1 MEHSQAGVPSI
12 PSETLLQ
19 CSSDLLTVHD
29 RDGTVLY
36 ANAACERLLGVPPEL
51 AVGTTLFRLVH
62 PEDRAVLSEALV
74 ELRDQPGGVHVFRV
88 RALHR
93 DGTYRHLESLA
104 RNGLDDP
111 TLPCVLLST
120 RDVTDRAG
128 TELALRGSEAR
139 HRQLVEQAPIG
150 LVVVDQLGILRFVNP
165 AAQAL
170 TGLPDLDDVLARRV
184 ADFVH
189 PDDRE
194 LCEGQLQLAL
204 VDRMAPGSSEYRLLR
219 DDGLPI
225 VVSAAPL
232 PYDWEGSA
240 AALVMLQDVTL
251 LRQAQDERNG
261 ATERLHRILEATAEG
276 IVGLDTEGALTFV
289 NPAAATMLGL
299 DAEQVLGLPAHPLF
313 HHSRADGTPYPQL
326 DCPCLDAARHGRP
339 ASVTGEVFWRSD
351 GTSVPVEY
359 RATPLRTDEPS
370 GAVLTFHDISERVQT
385 RERLAG
391 LAGFQRAV
399 LDSLPALTAVVD
411 RTGTIIAVNAAWTR
425 HLLERDGRAE
435 TCGVGVDFLAVC
447 DQTIGPAEAEARAV
461 AAGLRS
467 LLSGQATEFQRD
479 IAADPPGGETSFFSL
494 QMTPLDTAEGGV
506 VIGYTD
512 ITRRKTLEVDA
523 AHRATH
529 DVLTGLPNRTLLLER
544 LEHALAHRGPRSV
557 AVLFL
562 DLDAFKL
569 VNDGYGHDAGDTVLR
584 EFAARLRQH
593 VRPSDTVAR
602 LAGDEF
608 VVLSEDLPHPTEAY
622 LLADRLIAA
631 IAEPFHLAGT
641 SITLGVSIGIALA
654 ADPRP
659 EAGALL
665 RAADQAMFDAKA
677 RGRNRFAV
685 YDATVKSRN
694 HERLEQAMALRRMV
708 ERDLLLVHYQP
719 VVDLRDGHL
728 VGSEALLRWR
738 GGHQLPDTATAI
750 ALAEEVGLI
759 GRIGRFVLGE
769 ATTQAATFRTPDG
782 SVLPLAVNLAPQQ
795 LDRSLVGQVER
806 AASSAGF
813 PLASITLELT
823 ERSVM
828 SEPGASIDVLRS
840 LRALGVRIALDDF
853 GVGYSS
859 LASLRDLPLDV
870 LKIDAGFV
878 RGLSGPNA
886 DDRLIRAVI
895 QLAQALGLEVV
906 AEGIERPDQRDRL
919 LALGCE
925 RGQGF
930 LYSNAL
936 PAAALRAQAAG
947 SVDLPRPG

>member
-1 MEHSQAGVPSI
+1 MRATGGSVEPSQAGVPSI

-29 RDGTVLY
+29 QDGTVLY

-51 AVGTTLFRLVH
+51 AVGSTLFRLVH
-62 PEDRAVLSEALV
+62 PKDRAGLSAALLQ
-74 ELRDQPGGVHVFRV
+74 LRDHPDGVHVFRV
-88 RALHR
+88 RARHR

-104 RNGLDDP
+104 RNGLGDP
-111 TLPCVLLST
+111 ALRCVLLST

-128 TELALRGSEAR
+128 SELALRGSEAR

-165 AAQAL
+165 AAHAL
-170 TGLPDLDDVLARRV
+170 TGLPGVDDVLGRRV
-184 ADFVH
+184 VDFVR
-189 PDDRE
+189 PADRE
-194 LCEGQLQLAL
+194 LFERQLQLAL
-204 VDRMAPGSSEYRLLR
+204 VDRLVPGSSEYRLVR
-219 DDGLPI
+219 DDGWPI

-232 PYDWEGSA
+232 PYDWEGA
-240 AALVMLQDVTL
+240 ASALVMLQDVTL
-251 LRQAQDERNG
+251 LRQVQDERNG
-261 ATERLHRILEATAEG
+261 ATERLRRILEATAEG
-276 IVGLDTEGALTFV
+276 IVGLDTEGAVTFV

-299 DAEQVLGLPAHPLF
+299 DAEQVLGLAAHPLF

-351 GTSVPVEY
+351 GTPVPVEY

-411 RTGTIIAVNAAWTR
+411 RAGKIIAVNEAWTR
-425 HLLERDGRAE
+425 HMLECAGRTE

-447 DQTIGPAEAEARAV
+447 DQTIGPARAEARSV
-461 AAGLRS
+461 ATGLRS
-467 LLSGQATEFQRD
+467 LLAGHATEFQQD
-479 IAADPPGGETSFFSL
+479 VACNLPSGETMFFSL
-494 QMTPLDTAEGGV
+494 QMTPLRTPEGGA

-544 LEHALAHRGPRSV
+544 LRHALAHRGPPSV

-562 DLDAFKL
+562 DLDDFKL

-608 VVLSEDLPHPTEAY
+608 VVLSEGLPHPTEAY

-641 SITLGVSIGIALA
+641 TITLGVSIGIALA
-654 ADPRP
+654 AGPRP

-677 RGRNRFAV
+677 RGRNRYAV
-685 YDATVKSRN
+685 YDATVRSRS
-694 HERLEQAMALRRMV
+694 H
-708 ERDLLLVHYQP
+708 D
-719 VVDLRDGHL
+719 
-728 VGSEALLRWR
+728 
-738 GGHQLPDTATAI
+738 
-750 ALAEEVGLI
+750 
-759 GRIGRFVLGE
+759 RFE
-769 ATTQAATFRTPDG
+769 
-782 SVLPLAVNLAPQQ
+782 
-795 LDRSLVGQVER
+795 
-806 AASSAGF
+806 
-813 PLASITLELT
+813 
-823 ERSVM
+823 
-828 SEPGASIDVLRS
+828 
-840 LRALGVRIALDDF
+840 
-853 GVGYSS
+853 
-859 LASLRDLPLDV
+859 
-870 LKIDAGFV
+870 
-878 RGLSGPNA
+878 
-886 DDRLIRAVI
+886 
-895 QLAQALGLEVV
+895 
-906 AEGIERPDQRDRL
+906 
-919 LALGCE
+919 
-925 RGQGF
+925 
-930 LYSNAL
+930 
-936 PAAALRAQAAG
+936 
-947 SVDLPRPG
+947 

>member
-1 MEHSQAGVPSI
+1 M
-12 PSETLLQ
+12 
-19 CSSDLLTVHD
+19 
-29 RDGTVLY
+29 
-36 ANAACERLLGVPPEL
+36 
-51 AVGTTLFRLVH
+51 
-62 PEDRAVLSEALV
+62 
-74 ELRDQPGGVHVFRV
+74 
-88 RALHR
+88 
-93 DGTYRHLESLA
+93 
-104 RNGLDDP
+104 
-111 TLPCVLLST
+111 
-120 RDVTDRAG
+120 
-128 TELALRGSEAR
+128 
-139 HRQLVEQAPIG
+139 
-150 LVVVDQLGILRFVNP
+150 
-165 AAQAL
+165 
-170 TGLPDLDDVLARRV
+170 
-184 ADFVH
+184 
-189 PDDRE
+189 
-194 LCEGQLQLAL
+194 
-204 VDRMAPGSSEYRLLR
+204 
-219 DDGLPI
+219 
-225 VVSAAPL
+225 
-232 PYDWEGSA
+232 
-240 AALVMLQDVTL
+240 
-251 LRQAQDERNG
+251 
-261 ATERLHRILEATAEG
+261 
-276 IVGLDTEGALTFV
+276 
-289 NPAAATMLGL
+289 
-299 DAEQVLGLPAHPLF
+299 
-313 HHSRADGTPYPQL
+313 
-326 DCPCLDAARHGRP
+326 
-339 ASVTGEVFWRSD
+339 
-351 GTSVPVEY
+351 
-359 RATPLRTDEPS
+359 
-370 GAVLTFHDISERVQT
+370 
-385 RERLAG
+385 
-391 LAGFQRAV
+391 
-399 LDSLPALTAVVD
+399 
-411 RTGTIIAVNAAWTR
+411 
-425 HLLERDGRAE
+425 
-435 TCGVGVDFLAVC
+435 
-447 DQTIGPAEAEARAV
+447 
-461 AAGLRS
+461 
-467 LLSGQATEFQRD
+467 
-479 IAADPPGGETSFFSL
+479 
-494 QMTPLDTAEGGV
+494 
-506 VIGYTD
+506 
-512 ITRRKTLEVDA
+512 DA

-584 EFAARLRQH
+584 EFAARLREH

-608 VVLSEDLPHPTEAY
+608 VVLSEGLPHPTEAY

-738 GGHQLPDTATAI
+738 GGHQLRDTATAI

-769 ATTQAATFRTPDG
+769 ATAQAATFRTPDG

-795 LDRSLVGQVER
+795 LDGSLVGQVER

-930 LYSNAL
+930 LYSSAL
-936 PAAALRAQAAG
+936 TAAALRAQAAG